1 MTKKTT
7 ARGKNKTPMDWL
19 YDGHLFSELK
29 ITRADGSV
37 DKQPPMEHWDVMEIV
52 YPRKRKAK
60 KNLQVE
66 E

>member
-1 MTKKTT
+1 
-7 ARGKNKTPMDWL
+7 MDWL

-37 DKQPPMEHWDVMEIV
+37 DKQPPMEHGDIMEIV
-52 YPRKRKAK
+52 YPRKRKSK

-66 E
+66 Q

>member
-7 ARGKNKTPMDWL
+7 ARGKKKTPMDWL

-37 DKQPPMEHWDVMEIV
+37 DKQPPMEHGDIMEIV
-52 YPRKRKAK
+52 YPRKRKSK

-66 E
+66 Q

>member
-1 MTKKTT
+1 
-7 ARGKNKTPMDWL
+7 MDWL

-37 DKQPPMEHWDVMEIV
+37 DKQPPMEHWDVMDIV